1 MPERW
6 GRFQQYGY
14 TASYRLGGPMQFVS
28 SSVSD
33 THAKMLA
40 VRAIDAAMG
49 AAV

>member
-1 MPERW
+1 MWR
-6 GRFQQYGY
+6 QYGY
-14 TASYRLGGPMQFVS
+14 VAAYRLGGPMQFVS

-40 VRAIDAAMG
+40 VRKIDAALG